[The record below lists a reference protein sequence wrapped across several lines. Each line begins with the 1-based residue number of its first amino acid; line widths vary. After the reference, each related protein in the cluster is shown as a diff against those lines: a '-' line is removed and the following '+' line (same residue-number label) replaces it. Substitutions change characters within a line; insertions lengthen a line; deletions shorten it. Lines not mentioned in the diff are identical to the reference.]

1 MRSPERCYCGAP
13 DCPSCG
19 TAQGTYISPVDRRQS
34 FWLEEDGPDEDEY
47 EPKLAEREGEE
58 HES

>member
-1 MRSPERCYCGAP
+1 MNVKAKRREITNGKLPSRV
-13 DCPSCG
+13 CPVCKK
-19 TAQGTYISPVDRRQS
+19 QVYH
-34 FWLEEDGPDEDEY
+34 FWFEEDGPDEDEY